1 MPRPLHHLLI
11 GTVLCAVLVAGC
23 GGGSKKT
30 ETQSNAPAAA
40 STATE
45 SATTTASA
53 SSKGTASSQVR
64 AAIDACK
71 QSVDAQGTLSS
82 STKDD
87 LKNLCE
93 KAASGDAAAVQKAT
107 VDVCKKIVEESV
119 PAGSSQDA
127 AMSACNQAAG
137 NGGGSTTPDTVPT
150 TTTGGASASGAGLN
164 PNNPQVKAAIAACKQ
179 SVAAQPTLSA
189 GAKKDLAT
197 LCEKAASG
205 DSAAVKKATREVCI
219 KVVKESV
226 PAGAAQDA
234 ALASCNK

>member
-1 MPRPLHHLLI
+1 MPRPLHSLLI
-11 GTVLCAVLVAGC
+11 GALACGLFVAGC

-30 ETQSNAPAAA
+30 
-40 STATE
+40 ATP
-45 SATTTASA
+45 ATTDSA
-53 SSKGTASSQVR
+53 VATTNSSAATKGTASAQVQ
-64 AAIDACK
+64 AAVDSCK
-71 QSVDAQGTLSS
+71 QSVDAQGTLSD

-107 VDVCKKIVEESV
+107 KEVCEKIVEESV
-119 PAGSSQDA
+119 PAGDSRDA
-127 AMSACNQAAG
+127 AMSACAQA
-137 NGGGSTTPDTVPT
+137 GGGTTGGGAATPT
-150 TTTGGASASGAGLN
+150 TAVTTTGGTTAAGAGLN
-164 PNNPQVKAAIAACKQ
+164 PNDPQVKAAIAACKQ

-189 GAKKDLAT
+189 GANKDLAT

-205 DSAAVKKATREVCI
+205 DAAAVKKATKEVCI